1 MLLAATGPGTTVY
14 RLFLYLHIAT
24 AIVGFGG
31 VTLNGLYASKAL
43 RRRGAEGAAVSEVNF
58 EVSHVAEFAIYAVF
72 VFGLIV
78 GILGNNK
85 GFKFSDAWLSIA
97 MLLYFVAIGVSHGVL
112 IPTHKKLN
120 AALRGGDE
128 SAIEALYKRAGA
140 AGGALNLIL
149 AVILFLMVFKPGG
162 PKF

>member
-1 MLLAATGPGTTVY
+1 MLLAASGPGTGVY
-14 RLFLYLHIAT
+14 RLFLFLHIAS

-43 RRRGAEGAAVSEVNF
+43 RRRGAEGAAISEVNY

-78 GILGNNK
+78 AILGNNHGLK
-85 GFKFSDAWLSIA
+85 MSQAWLSIA
-97 MLLYFVAIGVSHGVL
+97 MLLYFVAIGISHAVL

-120 AALRGGDE
+120 AALRADDGG
-128 SAIEALYKRAGA
+128 AIDALNKRAAA
-140 AGGALNLIL
+140 AGGTLNLIL